1 MQSISTSQVIFLIV
15 LGIIALGI
23 MGFAVYM
30 FSTSMWG
37 ATQRWQARR
46 RPRRY

>member
-1 MQSISTSQVIFLIV
+1 MQSITTSQVIFLIV
-15 LGIIALGI
+15 LGIIALAI

-30 FSTSMWG
+30 FSISMWG
-37 ATQRWQARR
+37 AAERWQARR